1 MTPTESFDHEFE
13 NESIVVEALP
23 KLSRDFKS
31 DLECF
36 VRYRISVPVRYSEY
50 KRLQMGMQPEPYMI
64 DYENEKYSPTQENLN
79 HYIDRINQIL
89 GSAYPAW
96 QWIYE
101 RLANEKSKYLLLNVL
116 AYRIIGWKLTKLP
129 LDSDNF
135 WKMMDYLR
143 AVEKAQSNTDVI
155 NTGFHKLRLKNFNL
169 EEFGYPVKV
178 YSDAFGV
185 FNEFIYSQYKFR
197 DGGHEPTG
205 GDWVIDCGACF
216 GGTSL
221 YFANKVG
228 VDGRVLSF
236 EFMPDNLNI
245 FSRNIENNPELKSRI
260 ILVRSPV
267 HSKDGQLMVIEG
279 TGPATQVHPIGTGV
293 LMYAKAIALWV
304 KSKISNNPIA
314 FCKSTT
320 IDAELKNRS
329 VNRVRLIKMD
339 IEGSE
344 YSALRGAIKTIQK
357 HKPVLAICVY
367 HRLIDFYE
375 VPQLIGS
382 LNLGYKFYLQHST
395 VHGDETVIFAIP
407 PGG

>member
-23 KLSRDFKS
+23 KLSKDFKS
-31 DLECF
+31 DLEEF
-36 VRYRISVPVRYSEY
+36 VRYRISSPVRYSEY

-64 DYENEKYSPTQENLN
+64 DYECEKYRPAQKNFN
-79 HYIDRINQIL
+79 HYIDRIHQML
-89 GSAYPAW
+89 GNSYPAW
-96 QWIYE
+96 QWLYE
-101 RLANEKSKYLLLNVL
+101 KLSNEKSKYLLLNVL
-116 AYRIIGWKLTKLP
+116 AYRIIGWQLTKLP

-143 AVEKAQSNTDVI
+143 AMERAQSSADVI
-155 NTGFHKLRLKNFNL
+155 DTGFHELRLKQFNL

-197 DGGHEPTG
+197 DGDCEPTE

-236 EFMPDNLNI
+236 EFMPDNLDI
-245 FSRNIENNPELKSRI
+245 FSKNIENNPELKSRI

-267 HSKDGQLMVIEG
+267 HAKDGQLMVIEG
-279 TGPATQVHPIGTGV
+279 AGPATQVHPIGTGV
-293 LMYAKAIALWV
+293 LMYAKATALWL
-304 KSKISNNPIA
+304 KSKISNNPIH
-314 FCKSTT
+314 FVKNTT

-329 VNRVRLIKMD
+329 VNRVRLLLQNQ
-339 IEGSE
+339 EGSGMKRC
-344 YSALRGAIKTIQK
+344 SR
-357 HKPVLAICVY
+357 
-367 HRLIDFYE
+367 
-375 VPQLIGS
+375 IGS
-382 LNLGYKFYLQHST
+382 ATLIQDASTLKAEKKYHST
-395 VHGDETVIFAIP
+395 SHPRITFNPAMLRII
-407 PGG
+407 